1 MTPET
6 EPAQMFDQAFWDRRR
21 IRRRQGFTRMMLKQF
36 SHEQTEFAILEVNFK
51 LFSRVRIQ
59 FVTLISQQQRVIRAV
74 GGSGKPVILI
84 HRSFSV
90 SD

>member
-1 MTPET
+1 
-6 EPAQMFDQAFWDRRR
+6 
-21 IRRRQGFTRMMLKQF
+21 MMLKQF
-36 SHEQTEFAILEVNFK
+36 SHEQAEFATPEVNFE
-51 LFSRVRIQ
+51 LFSCARIQ
-59 FVTLISQQQRVIRAV
+59 FVTLISQQQCVIRAV